1 MGGGA
6 VMDRPLF
13 RQAGGPA
20 ARSPEEM
27 AAMGQQYL
35 MQPPAAAP
43 QGEADAMAMLQQG
56 EAAGMAQG
64 QQMGEMYGE
73 ATMANLDAADDPKS
87 LIDAI
92 RGNAA
97 PLEARYTEL
106 AGLVGEQ
113 DAQQTPESVLAL
125 VQPTIMMTEEGAVDS
140 GIGELMKGLM
150 GEVEMSEGSGMSQG
164 VGELMAMGAGNT
176 PPVNFRDGGP
186 VEVRRFGNGGSA
198 EVGDVSPY
206 FESAMQARSNI
217 LGTPEARAA
226 SLQEDREM
234 AQAQMLFDIAGTALN
249 FAGNTQGR
257 SIGERLANAAAQ
269 TQITDK
275 IGARAAGMLQA
286 KKDQTTQDQQL
297 ALSALESAERRME
310 NDREREGKIGLANVN
325 AANQMTQL
333 LTQQSFAKVEGKSD
347 RALRLEIANNN
358 IAAAAAL
365 QSSSA
370 EASLAEIA
378 ARGEVQKAL
387 QDSQNQFTKLLQDDK
402 FDFTRQQDS
411 TGRAHAVFLQDRAAE
426 NARKLEALRFDNSVE
441 SLALQDQYRKENVRI
456 EAEIGLDNR
465 LAEMGAA
472 NAYDIAKAAKGQE
485 YAMALQSSANG
496 FATVR
501 QEDQQAH
508 ELAKQALANAAAEKS
523 QLTAIGAQRALQ
535 TLSQNFQGTEAE
547 KARAFE
553 KAYKMIDNAFK
564 IEQLSISQGQLELG
578 QAQLAV
584 DAAYKQGQ
592 LAVDQAEAN
601 AVKIGSDSLTNQ
613 IQYITNEE
621 RLDSY
626 ANGSMDN
633 PAEFE
638 TAVLNYL
645 ASAPV
650 FNSSLGVNEP
660 IATELPASVLNKI
673 RKGNPDFYKK
683 IVPVAPPRE
692 SNYFNPEAETSDGN
706 VLFLRDAKKEILNPN
721 GSVAFDSPVWANATT
736 DIYNPEIDYTQAIG
750 FSRAV
755 PGFQKGVAEG
765 FAEIRGGLPGRTSAE
780 AKNLTEAAATLDNFA
795 TSLLQFKTDVSD
807 DRVLKFVQEKIEE
820 TVKDIRSGGFFL
832 KTDAD
837 ARATLKALKDD
848 FAQSLRAS
856 AMLLPEYGGSAPM
869 TATQTLN
876 ETKRMNKL
884 KLILNEIMK
893 FEEGFADPPK
903 ITGVG
908 NNSIPVTQGSVAAT
922 QDFLKNLVNGE
933 GANNG
938 GN

>member
-1 MGGGA
+1 MQ
-6 VMDRPLF
+6 RPLF
-13 RQAGGPA
+13 RQMGGPA
-20 ARSPEEM
+20 QPMPQDMMPPPPAPAMMPPPPAPAMMPPPPAGAEQQVAGAEM
-27 AAMGQQYL
+27 MGQQV
-35 MQPPAAAP
+35 
-43 QGEADAMAMLQQG
+43 GT
-56 EAAGMAQG
+56 
-64 QQMGEMYGE
+64 QM
-73 ATMANLDAADDPKS
+73 ADDMMMKLDGAEDYQT
-87 LIDAI
+87 LIDGI
-92 RGNAA
+92 RGNNL
-97 PLEARYTEL
+97 PLEARYEEL
-106 AGLVGEQ
+106 ATLVGEQ
-113 DAQQTPESVLAL
+113 DAMATPESVLAL
-125 VQPTIMMTEEGAVDS
+125 TQPTIMMTEQGAMDS
-140 GIGELMKGLM
+140 GIGELMQGLSGSVDM
-150 GEVEMSEGSGMSQG
+150 EGPMEEG
-164 VGELMAMGAGNT
+164 VGSLMMAGAGNT
-176 PPVNFRDGGP
+176 PPVNFRNGGP
-186 VEVRRFGNGGSA
+186 VEVRRFDNGGSV

-206 FESAMQARSNI
+206 FESAMQARRNI

-226 SLQEDREM
+226 SLQEDRKM
-234 AQAQMLFDIAGTALN
+234 AKAQMLFDLAGTALN
-249 FAGNTQGR
+249 FAGQTQGD
-257 SIGERLANAAAQ
+257 SIAERLANAAAQ

-310 NDREREGKIGLANVN
+310 ADREREGKIGLANVN

-333 LTQQSFAKVEGKSD
+333 LSQQSFTKGEGKSD
-347 RALRLEIANNN
+347 RELRLEIANNN

-365 QSSSA
+365 QGSRA

-378 ARGEVQKAL
+378 ARGEVQQAL
-387 QDSQNQFTKLLQDDK
+387 QESQNQFTKLLQDDK

-411 TGRAHAVFLQDRAAE
+411 TGRAHAVFLQGRAAE
-426 NARKLEALRFDNSVE
+426 NAQKLEALRFDNSVE

-508 ELAKQALANAAAEKS
+508 ELAKQALANAASEKS

-683 IVPVAPPRE
+683 IVPVEPPRE

-736 DIYNPEIDYTQAIG
+736 DIYDPEIDYTQAIG

-755 PGFQKGVAEG
+755 PAFKKGVAEG
-765 FAEIRGGLPGRTSAE
+765 FAEIRGGIPGRTSAE
-780 AKNLTEAAATLDNFA
+780 AKNLTEAAATLDSFA

-820 TVKDIRSGGFFL
+820 TVKDIRSGGFLL
-832 KTDAD
+832 KTDPD

-884 KLILNEIMK
+884 KLILNEIIK

-908 NNSIPVTQGSVAAT
+908 NNSIPVTEGSVAAT
-922 QDFLKNLVNGE
+922 QSFLESLVNGE

>member
-1 MGGGA
+1 MQ
-6 VMDRPLF
+6 RPLF
-13 RQAGGPA
+13 RQMGGPA
-20 ARSPEEM
+20 QPMPQDMMPPPPAPATMPPPPAGAEQQVAGAEM
-27 AAMGQQYL
+27 MGQQV
-35 MQPPAAAP
+35 
-43 QGEADAMAMLQQG
+43 GT
-56 EAAGMAQG
+56 
-64 QQMGEMYGE
+64 QM
-73 ATMANLDAADDPKS
+73 ADDMMMKLDGAEDYQT
-87 LIDAI
+87 LIDGI
-92 RGNAA
+92 RGNNL
-97 PLEARYTEL
+97 PLEARYEEL
-106 AGLVGEQ
+106 ATLVGEQ
-113 DAQQTPESVLAL
+113 DAMATPESVLAL
-125 VQPTIMMTEEGAVDS
+125 TQPTIMMTEQGAMDS
-140 GIGELMKGLM
+140 GIGELMQGLSGSVDM
-150 GEVEMSEGSGMSQG
+150 EGPMEEG
-164 VGELMAMGAGNT
+164 VGSLMMAGAGNT
-176 PPVNFRDGGP
+176 PPVNFRNGGP
-186 VEVRRFGNGGSA
+186 VEVRRFDNGGSV

-206 FESAMQARSNI
+206 FESAMQARRNI

-226 SLQEDREM
+226 SLQEDRKM
-234 AQAQMLFDIAGTALN
+234 AKAQMLFDLAGTALN
-249 FAGNTQGR
+249 FAGQTQGD
-257 SIGERLANAAAQ
+257 SIAERLANAAAQ

-310 NDREREGKIGLANVN
+310 ADREREGKIGLANVN

-333 LTQQSFAKVEGKSD
+333 LSQQSFTKGEGKSD
-347 RALRLEIANNN
+347 RELRLEIANNN

-365 QSSSA
+365 QGSRA

-378 ARGEVQKAL
+378 ARGEVQQAL
-387 QDSQNQFTKLLQDDK
+387 QESQNQFTKLLQDDK

-411 TGRAHAVFLQDRAAE
+411 TGRAHAVFLQGRAAE
-426 NARKLEALRFDNSVE
+426 NAQKLEALRFDNSVE

-508 ELAKQALANAAAEKS
+508 ELAKQALANAASEKS

-683 IVPVAPPRE
+683 IVPVEPPRE

-736 DIYNPEIDYTQAIG
+736 DIYDPEIDYTQAIG

-780 AKNLTEAAATLDNFA
+780 AKNLTEAAATLDSFA

-837 ARATLKALKDD
+837 ARASLKALKDD

-884 KLILNEIMK
+884 KLILNEIIK

-922 QDFLKNLVNGE
+922 QDFLENLVNGK

>member
-1 MGGGA
+1 MNVPNKYQMGGS
-6 VMDRPLF
+6 VMQRPLF
-13 RQAGGPA
+13 RQMGGPA
-20 ARSPEEM
+20 QPMPQDMMPPPPAPAMMPPPPAGAEQQVAGAEM
-27 AAMGQQYL
+27 MGQQV
-35 MQPPAAAP
+35 
-43 QGEADAMAMLQQG
+43 GT
-56 EAAGMAQG
+56 
-64 QQMGEMYGE
+64 QM
-73 ATMANLDAADDPKS
+73 ADDMMMKLDGAEDYQT
-87 LIDAI
+87 LIDGI
-92 RGNAA
+92 RGNNL
-97 PLEARYTEL
+97 PLEARYEEL
-106 AGLVGEQ
+106 ATLVGEQ
-113 DAQQTPESVLAL
+113 DAMATPESVLAL
-125 VQPTIMMTEEGAVDS
+125 TQPTIMMTEQGAMDS
-140 GIGELMKGLM
+140 GIGELMQGLSGSVDM
-150 GEVEMSEGSGMSQG
+150 EGPMEEG
-164 VGELMAMGAGNT
+164 VGSLMMAGAGNT
-176 PPVNFRDGGP
+176 PPVNFRNGGP
-186 VEVRRFGNGGSA
+186 VEVRRFDNGGSV

-206 FESAMQARSNI
+206 FESAMQARRNI

-226 SLQEDREM
+226 SLQEDRKM
-234 AQAQMLFDIAGTALN
+234 AKAQMLFDLAGTALN
-249 FAGNTQGR
+249 FAGQTQGD
-257 SIGERLANAAAQ
+257 SIAERLANAAAQ

-310 NDREREGKIGLANVN
+310 ADREREGKIGLANVN

-333 LTQQSFAKVEGKSD
+333 LTQQSFTKGEGESD
-347 RALRLEIANNN
+347 RELRLEIANNN

-365 QSSSA
+365 QGSRA

-378 ARGEVQKAL
+378 ARGEVQQAL
-387 QDSQNQFTKLLQDDK
+387 QESQNQFTKLLQDDK

-411 TGRAHAVFLQDRAAE
+411 TGRAHAVFLQGRAAE
-426 NARKLEALRFDNSVE
+426 NAQKLEALRFDNSVE

-508 ELAKQALANAAAEKS
+508 ELAKQALANAASEKS

-736 DIYNPEIDYTQAIG
+736 DIYDPEIDYTQAIG

-755 PGFQKGVAEG
+755 PAFKKGVAEG

-780 AKNLTEAAATLDNFA
+780 AKNLTEAAATLDSFA

-837 ARATLKALKDD
+837 ARASLKALKDD

-884 KLILNEIMK
+884 KLILNEIIK

-908 NNSIPVTQGSVAAT
+908 NNSIPVTEGSVAAT
-922 QDFLKNLVNGE
+922 QSFLESLVNGE

>member
-1 MGGGA
+1 MQ
-6 VMDRPLF
+6 RPLF
-13 RQAGGPA
+13 RQMGGPA
-20 ARSPEEM
+20 QPMPQDMMPPPPAPAMMPPPPAGAEQQVAGAEM
-27 AAMGQQYL
+27 MGQQV
-35 MQPPAAAP
+35 
-43 QGEADAMAMLQQG
+43 GT
-56 EAAGMAQG
+56 
-64 QQMGEMYGE
+64 QM
-73 ATMANLDAADDPKS
+73 ADDMMMKLDGAEDYQT
-87 LIDAI
+87 LIDGI
-92 RGNAA
+92 RGNNL
-97 PLEARYTEL
+97 PLEARYEEL
-106 AGLVGEQ
+106 ATLVGEQ
-113 DAQQTPESVLAL
+113 DAMATPESVLAL
-125 VQPTIMMTEEGAVDS
+125 TQPTIMMTEQGAMDS
-140 GIGELMKGLM
+140 GIGELMQGLSGSVDM
-150 GEVEMSEGSGMSQG
+150 EGPMEEG
-164 VGELMAMGAGNT
+164 VGSLMMAGAGNT
-176 PPVNFRDGGP
+176 PPVNFRNGGP
-186 VEVRRFGNGGSA
+186 VEVRRFDNGGSV

-206 FESAMQARSNI
+206 FESAMQARRNI

-226 SLQEDREM
+226 SLQEDRKM
-234 AQAQMLFDIAGTALN
+234 AKAQMLFDLAGTALN
-249 FAGNTQGR
+249 FAGQTQGD
-257 SIGERLANAAAQ
+257 SIAERLANAAAQ

-310 NDREREGKIGLANVN
+310 ADREREGKIGLANVN

-333 LTQQSFAKVEGKSD
+333 LSQQSFTKGEGKSD
-347 RALRLEIANNN
+347 RELRLEIANNN

-365 QSSSA
+365 QGSRA

-378 ARGEVQKAL
+378 ARGEVQQAL
-387 QDSQNQFTKLLQDDK
+387 QESQNQFTKLLQDDK

-411 TGRAHAVFLQDRAAE
+411 TGRAHAVFLQGRAAE
-426 NARKLEALRFDNSVE
+426 NAQKLEALRFDNSVE

-508 ELAKQALANAAAEKS
+508 ELAKQALANAASEKS

-683 IVPVAPPRE
+683 IVPVEPPRE

-736 DIYNPEIDYTQAIG
+736 DIYDPEIDYTQAIG

-780 AKNLTEAAATLDNFA
+780 AKNLTEAAATLDSFA

-820 TVKDIRSGGFFL
+820 TVKDIRSGGFLL
-832 KTDAD
+832 KTDPD

-884 KLILNEIMK
+884 KLILNEIIK

-922 QDFLKNLVNGE
+922 QDFLENLVNGK

>member
-1 MGGGA
+1 MNVPNKYQMGGS
-6 VMDRPLF
+6 VMQRPLF
-13 RQAGGPA
+13 RQMGGPA
-20 ARSPEEM
+20 QPMPQDMMPPPPAPAMMPPPPAGAEQQVAGAEM
-27 AAMGQQYL
+27 MGQQV
-35 MQPPAAAP
+35 
-43 QGEADAMAMLQQG
+43 GT
-56 EAAGMAQG
+56 
-64 QQMGEMYGE
+64 QM
-73 ATMANLDAADDPKS
+73 ADDMMMKLDGAEDYQT
-87 LIDAI
+87 LIDGI
-92 RGNAA
+92 RGNNL
-97 PLEARYTEL
+97 PLEARYEEL
-106 AGLVGEQ
+106 ATLVGEQ
-113 DAQQTPESVLAL
+113 DAMATPESVLAL
-125 VQPTIMMTEEGAVDS
+125 TQPTIMMTEQGAMDS
-140 GIGELMKGLM
+140 GIGELMQGLSGSVDM
-150 GEVEMSEGSGMSQG
+150 EGPMEEG
-164 VGELMAMGAGNT
+164 VGSLMMAGAGNT
-176 PPVNFRDGGP
+176 PPVNFRNGGP
-186 VEVRRFGNGGSA
+186 VEVRRFDNGGSV

-206 FESAMQARSNI
+206 FESAMQARRNI

-226 SLQEDREM
+226 SLQEDRKM
-234 AQAQMLFDIAGTALN
+234 AKAQMLFDLAGTALN
-249 FAGNTQGR
+249 FAGQTQGD
-257 SIGERLANAAAQ
+257 SIAERLANAAAQ

-310 NDREREGKIGLANVN
+310 ADREREGKIGLANVN

-333 LTQQSFAKVEGKSD
+333 LSQQSFTKGEGKSD
-347 RALRLEIANNN
+347 RELRLEIANNN

-365 QSSSA
+365 QGSRA

-378 ARGEVQKAL
+378 ARGEVQQAL
-387 QDSQNQFTKLLQDDK
+387 QESQNQFTKLLQDDK

-411 TGRAHAVFLQDRAAE
+411 TGRAHAVFLQGRAAE
-426 NARKLEALRFDNSVE
+426 NAQKLEALRFDNSVE

-508 ELAKQALANAAAEKS
+508 ELAKQALANAASEKS

-683 IVPVAPPRE
+683 IVPVEPPRE

-750 FSRAV
+750 FSRVV

-780 AKNLTEAAATLDNFA
+780 AKNLTEAAATLDSFA

-820 TVKDIRSGGFFL
+820 TVKDIRSGGFLL
-832 KTDAD
+832 KTDPD

-884 KLILNEIMK
+884 KLILNEIIK

-922 QDFLKNLVNGE
+922 QDFLENLVNGK